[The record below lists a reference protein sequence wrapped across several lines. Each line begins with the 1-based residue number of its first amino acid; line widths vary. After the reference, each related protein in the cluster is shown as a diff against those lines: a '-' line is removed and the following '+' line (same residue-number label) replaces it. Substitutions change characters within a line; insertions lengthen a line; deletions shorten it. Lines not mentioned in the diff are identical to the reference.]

1 VTIDAV
7 ALRVTVIDDDAA
19 FRRLLRR
26 ICTAAGIEV
35 VGEAASAAEGLAVTS
50 AQRPDGVLLDVHLPD
65 GTGPAVARGLTAT
78 ASPPGI
84 LLMSSDPDGWD
95 DEAARAAGAS
105 GFLAKT
111 ALASA
116 DLAGWFE
123 QRRYGS
129 PPCRT
134 LVS

>member
-1 VTIDAV
+1 VTIAGV

-19 FRRLLRR
+19 YRVLLRR
-26 ICTAAGIEV
+26 ICAAAGIEV

-50 AQRPDGVLLDVHLPD
+50 AHRPDGVLLDVHLPD
-65 GTGPAVARGLTAT
+65 ATGPAVARGLTAA

-84 LLMSSDPDGWD
+84 LLMSSEPEGWD

-111 ALASA
+111 AIASA
-116 DLAGWFE
+116 DLVGWFE

-129 PPCRT
+129 PPCRP